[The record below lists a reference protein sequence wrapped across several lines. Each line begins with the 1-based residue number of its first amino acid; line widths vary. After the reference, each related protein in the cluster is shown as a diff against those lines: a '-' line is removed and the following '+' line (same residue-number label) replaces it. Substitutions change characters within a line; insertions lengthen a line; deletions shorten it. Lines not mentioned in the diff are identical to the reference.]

1 MGVRIVWVVLLF
13 VIRVV
18 NCLQAEVRVAPVPI
32 PGVASKEGED
42 LGILVLDSAGKYQR
56 MSGEII
62 APNQVRISH
71 PGVKTPKS
79 IRYAWE
85 GFPNANLFGEG
96 KMPAFP
102 FRTDQFDPNSEH

>member
-1 MGVRIVWVVLLF
+1 MGCFTLCNQGGQLLTSRGESGPSSHSRGSF
-13 VIRVV
+13 
-18 NCLQAEVRVAPVPI
+18 Q
-32 PGVASKEGED
+32 EGED
-42 LGILVLDSAGKYQR
+42 LGFLVLDSAGKYQR

-62 APNQVRISH
+62 APNQGRISH

-102 FRTDQFDPNSEH
+102 FRTDQFHTNSEH